1 LRRIR
6 TRSRWSRSVQR
17 IRPPI
22 WLFREALVDAHLVD
36 KRKAVESHIDRPDV
50 PNLSA
55 VDPSETKRS
64 NMTLALAACGLTE
77 KPEAWVR
84 SDGRP
89 VVTAALSTVTAECR
103 NEAVMA
109 VAKFGKLEIPGAY
122 AEAGSNPYVVSPG
135 PTYRTAPTDFS
146 AVGRWGDDYAAGAER
161 RRLEELRNQI
171 MRTTMDACM
180 AHSGYIRPS

>member
-1 LRRIR
+1 
-6 TRSRWSRSVQR
+6 
-17 IRPPI
+17 
-22 WLFREALVDAHLVD
+22 
-36 KRKAVESHIDRPDV
+36 
-50 PNLSA
+50 
-55 VDPSETKRS
+55 
-64 NMTLALAACGLTE
+64 MTLALAACGLTE